1 MKITHKIS
9 MDLDRYSVP
18 GFDAVCG
25 DRNTRELEIALY
37 AGGQAWELPAEVSV
51 SVRYQKPDG
60 TGGFYDLLPDG
71 SPAWEISGNEI
82 IIVLAPQTLT
92 IPGCVIMTVCLTAGE
107 RKISTFQILMN
118 VRPAVGMV
126 PADSG
131 DYWYLSGSLP
141 QPENAA
147 VGEVLVVESVDSR
160 GRVTA
165 LTTAGTQGLSPSQV
179 SALKELLKLAVYR
192 EDPTD
197 AWKVFSGAFSEAVPA
212 TDIALSS
219 VTVALAAGA
228 TKQLTASVTPENST
242 DPVVWSSS
250 DETVAKVAG
259 GLVTP
264 MGNGT
269 CTVTAAAGNV
279 SAFCTVTVSGI
290 DDPIHNHS
298 YTSAVTKAATC
309 TAAGIT
315 TYTCQ
320 CGDSYTEAIPATGH
334 SYVDGICAKCG
345 AADPDHAVTVNHSIT
360 YNLINCTCSETTTQ
374 IGDGQTFTADIL
386 PNEGYT
392 IGNASVTVT
401 MGGADIT
408 YEAVAG
414 DYICIEKVTGDV
426 VITANGVPQEGTLL
440 YNWDFTKSL
449 TDTVS
454 GLTATAEVTTKDDG
468 CGEVPAQDA
477 SGVHFTGIGQAVGF
491 GNIFALNRTY
501 EIDIG
506 EMDCQGPANLNV
518 RFFTLWKGP
527 GSDSVSGFL
536 YRHTHNY
543 WAVYSSGW
551 AVNPFG
557 ITDRNAFAGKTVT
570 LKIDTNGNTE
580 LLIDGVSKGV
590 CTQRFSAGW
599 PVLQLGST
607 AIDGNTTA
615 ATMGANLY
623 HCTITGFRIYEGV
636 A

>member
-37 AGGQAWELPAEVSV
+37 AGSQVWEIPAETSV
-51 SVRYQKPDG
+51 AVRYQKPDG
-60 TGGFYDLLPDG
+60 TSGSYDLLPDG
-71 SPAWEISGNEI
+71 TAAWGISGNVI
-82 IIVLAPQTLT
+82 NIVLAPQTLT
-92 IPGCVIMTVCLTAGE
+92 VPGCVILTVCLTAGE
-107 RKISTFQILMN
+107 REISTFQILMN

-141 QPENAA
+141 QPEEAK
-147 VGEVLVVESVDSR
+147 VGEVLVVKSVDHR

-165 LTTAGTQGLSPSQV
+165 LTTAGAQGLSPSQV

-197 AWKVFSGAFSEAVPA
+197 AWQAFAGAFCEAVPA
-212 TDIALSS
+212 TGIVLSS
-219 VTVALAAGA
+219 VTVALSAGT

-250 DETVAKVAG
+250 DETVAKVIG

-264 MGNGT
+264 VGNGT

-279 SAFCTVTVSGI
+279 SASCTVTVSGI
-290 DDPIHNHS
+290 DDSIHHHS
-298 YTSAVTKAATC
+298 YTSTVTTAATC

-315 TYTCQ
+315 TYTCP
-320 CGDSYTEAIPATGH
+320 CGDTYTEAIPATGH

-345 AADPDHAVTVNHSIT
+345 AADPDHAGTVNHSIT
-360 YNLINCTCSETTTQ
+360 YNLTNCTCSEGAAE
-374 IGDGQTFTADIL
+374 IGNGQTFTADIL

-392 IGNASVTVT
+392 IGNSSVTVT

-426 VITANGVPQEGTLL
+426 VITANGVPQEGELL

-468 CGEVPAQDA
+468 CGEVPVQDA
-477 SGVHFTGIGQAVGF
+477 SGVHFTGIGQALGF

-506 EMDCQGPANLNV
+506 EMDCQGPANGNV
-518 RFFTLWKGP
+518 RFFTLWQGT

-570 LKIDTNGNTE
+570 LKIDANGNTE

-590 CTQRFSAGW
+590 CTQRFSADW
-599 PVLQLGST
+599 SVLQLGST
-607 AIDGNTTA
+607 AIDGGTTA

>member
-37 AGGQAWELPAEVSV
+37 AGGQAWEIPAEASV

-71 SPAWEISGNEI
+71 SPAWGISGNEI
-82 IIVLAPQTLT
+82 SIVLAPQTLT
-92 IPGCVIMTVCLTAGE
+92 VPGCVILTVCLTAGE
-107 RKISTFQILMN
+107 REISTFQILMN

-131 DYWYLSGSLP
+131 DYWYLSGCLP
-141 QPENAA
+141 QPKVAA

-165 LTTAGTQGLSPSQV
+165 LKTAGAPGMSPIQV
-179 SALKELLKLAVYR
+179 SALKELLKLAVFR
-192 EDPTD
+192 EDPTA
-197 AWKVFSGAFSEAVPA
+197 AWQAFSGVFAEAVPA
-212 TDIALSS
+212 TGIVLSS
-219 VTVALAAGA
+219 VTVALSAGA

-250 DETVAKVAG
+250 NEAVAKVAG

-264 MGNGT
+264 VGNGT
-269 CTVTAAAGNV
+269 CTVTAAAGDV
-279 SAFCTVTVSGI
+279 SASCTVTVSGF
-290 DDPIHNHS
+290 DDPIHHHS
-298 YTSAVTKAATC
+298 YVSTVTKAATC
-309 TAAGIT
+309 TATGIK

-320 CGDSYTEAIPATGH
+320 CGDSYTETIPAAGH
-334 SYVDGICAKCG
+334 SYVDGVCAKCG
-345 AADPDHAVTVNHSIT
+345 AADPDYAGTGSHSIT
-360 YNLINCTCSETTTQ
+360 YNLTNCTCSETATE
-374 IGDGQTFTADIL
+374 IGAGQTFTAGLL
-386 PNEGYT
+386 PNEGYE
-392 IGNASVTVT
+392 IDHSSVTIT
-401 MGGADIT
+401 MGGADVT
-408 YEAVAG
+408 YETVAG

-426 VITANGVPQEGTLL
+426 VITAKGVIPAGTLL

-454 GLTATAEVTTKDDG
+454 GLTATAEVTTKADG
-468 CGEVPAQDA
+468 CGEVPVQDA
-477 SGVHFTGIGQAVGF
+477 SGVHFIGVGQALGF

-506 EMDCQGPANLNV
+506 EMDCQGVTNGNV
-518 RFFTLWKGP
+518 RFFTLWQGP
-527 GSDSVSGFL
+527 GSASVSGFL

-551 AVNPFG
+551 AENPFG

-570 LKIDTNGNTE
+570 LKIDSNGNTE
-580 LLIDGVSKGV
+580 LLIDGVSMGV
-590 CTQRFSAGW
+590 CTQRFTAGW
-599 PVLQLGST
+599 AVLQLGST
-607 AIDGNTTA
+607 AIDGNSTA
-615 ATMGANLY
+615 ADMGGNLY
-623 HCTITGFRIYEGV
+623 RCTVTGFRIYEGV